1 MALSAQLMASMDD
14 DHLVTAL
21 HAELDPLT
29 STAAEQELLTRFEA
43 LLDKQR
49 DIKPVTDLLDEY
61 EIPAADLDDVIKSHP
76 GSFKDMAAILRLLDK
91 AGIEEPDQLAEA
103 LELLSKFRAIAND
116 LGENAARLFNLI
128 TTAQE

>member
-1 MALSAQLMASMDD
+1 MALSAQLMANMDD

-29 STAAEQELLTRFEA
+29 STAAEQELLTRLEN
-43 LLDKQR
+43 
-49 DIKPVTDLLDEY
+49 LLDEKDDELQQAVNNY
-61 EIPAADLDDVIKSHP
+61 DLTAACINKLGEALIVNADQTAKLLEAIGDEGYDDPAVLKAD
-76 GSFKDMAAILRLLDK
+76 
-91 AGIEEPDQLAEA
+91 

-116 LGENAARLFNLI
+116 LGENAARLFTLI